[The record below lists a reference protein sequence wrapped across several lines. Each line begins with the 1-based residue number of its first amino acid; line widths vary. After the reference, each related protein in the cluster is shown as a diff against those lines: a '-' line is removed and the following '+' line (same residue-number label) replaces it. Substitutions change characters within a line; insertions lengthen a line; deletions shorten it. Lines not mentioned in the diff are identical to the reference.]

1 MSSNKKYWKS
11 VEELNENSSIV
22 EALQQNEFV
31 EEIPTDDFLGDKESL
46 ESSSTSRRDFL
57 KYVGFSTAAASL
69 AACEGPVI
77 KSIPYVVQPTEIVP
91 GVANYYATT
100 IADGFD
106 FASVLVKTREGR
118 PIKIEN
124 NTDAATNGTAN
135 ARVNA
140 SVLGLYDNLRV
151 KSPMKGES
159 KISWDTFLSETTSKL
174 KGLNGKQIVLLTQSM
189 PSPSTNKLIAEFK
202 AKYGN
207 VNHVA
212 YDAVSESATLDA
224 YQAKYGSRGMANYD
238 FSKAMTIVS
247 VGADFL
253 GDWQGGGFES
263 AYAKKRIP
271 ENGKMSRH
279 IQFESN
285 MTLSGANADKR
296 VPLTPSEQKLALAK
310 LYSSITGNSVGSIS
324 LPEALDK
331 AVQAAANELSKA
343 GSNAVVVTGIQDVDA
358 QTTVLEINAHLR
370 SKAFDPKT
378 TIKTRQGSAKAIT
391 QLVADMKAG
400 KVGAII
406 MNGVN
411 PMYTLPNAADFA
423 EGLAK
428 TDLSVAFSM
437 KQDET
442 STKCHYIAAAPH
454 YLESWGD
461 VELKAGHY
469 SMMQPTIRPLFDTKQ
484 FQEIL
489 MSWTETSGAYRDYLK
504 SVWTQSILN
513 GASFNKAVQDGV
525 FVVGTSGN
533 GSGSTGSSTTT
544 ETSTTELKDK
554 KDRTFLGGVI
564 HDVAVGVG
572 IKDEDKDEYVTT
584 TTSTTVNNTSDS
596 INVAS
601 VLTGGAAAR
610 ALAQTKLVEGME
622 LSLYTKTGMG
632 DGQQANNP
640 WLQEFPDPITR
651 TTWDNYLTISQA
663 DADTLEIKNWN
674 VANGG
679 LNGSYA
685 KVSVNGAE
693 AITLPVIIQPG
704 QAKGSVG
711 LAFGYGRTSNALKD
725 EMKTGVNAYPLYQG
739 FNAVQNVTIEK
750 VAGEHEFACVQLHN
764 TLMGRGDIIKETR
777 LEIFNTYGKEDEEH
791 GWNKTPNVSLNHVE
805 TPVTSPDVDLWD
817 EFDRSIGHHF
827 NLSID
832 LNACTGCGACV
843 IACHAENN
851 VPVVGKSEMRRSRDM
866 HWLRIDRYYSHQDTF
881 SEDIEEKE
889 ATDGLGLGNYVFGDG
904 QSDGSLSTFARLEDP
919 ADNPQVVF
927 QPVMCQHCNHAP
939 CETVC
944 PVAATVHG
952 RQGQNQMAYN
962 RCVGTRYCANN
973 CPYKVRR
980 FNWFLYNKNDEFD
993 YYMNDD
999 LGRMV
1004 LNPDVVVR
1012 SRGVMEKCS
1021 MCIQKTQK
1029 TILDAKRDGREIKDG
1044 EFETAC
1050 SAACGNGAM
1059 IFGDVNDK
1067 DSKIS
1072 ALKEDDRMYHM
1083 LEYVGTKPNV
1093 IYQTKVRNT

>member
-22 EALQQNEFV
+22 ETLQQNEFV
-31 EEIPTDDFLGDKESL
+31 EAIPTDEFLGDKESL

-100 IADGFD
+100 IANGFD

-124 NTDAATNGTAN
+124 NTDAASNGVAN

-159 KISWDTFLSETTSKL
+159 KISWDTFISETTSKL
-174 KGLNGKQIVLLTQSM
+174 NELKGGKEIVFLTQTLA
-189 PSPSTNKLIAEFK
+189 SPSTHKLVADFSEKF
-202 AKYGN
+202 GN
-207 VNHVA
+207 VRHVT

-224 YQAKYGSRGMANYD
+224 YEAKYGLRGMANYD

-253 GDWQGGGFES
+253 GDWQGGGFDS
-263 AYAKKRIP
+263 GYSSKRIP
-271 ENGKMSRH
+271 DHGKMSRH

-285 MTLSGANADKR
+285 MSLSGANADKR
-296 VPLTPSEQKLALAK
+296 VPLKPSEQKLALAK
-310 LYSSITGNSVGSIS
+310 LYSYITGNSVGGAKLS
-324 LPEALDK
+324 EGLDK
-331 AVQAAANELSKA
+331 AVQAAASELKKA
-343 GSNAVVVTGIQDVDA
+343 GSNAVVVTGIQDVNA
-358 QTTVLEINAHLR
+358 QTVVLEINEYLN

-378 TIKTRQGSAKAIT
+378 TIKTRQGSDKAVM

-400 KVGAII
+400 KIGAII

-411 PMYTLPNAADFA
+411 PMYTLPNAKDFA
-423 EGLAK
+423 EGLGK
-428 TDLSVAFSM
+428 TELSVAFSL

-442 STKCHYIAAAPH
+442 STLCQYIAALPH
-454 YLESWGD
+454 NLESWGD
-461 VELKAGHY
+461 FEFKTGHY

-484 FQEIL
+484 FQEVL
-489 MSWTETSGAYRDYLK
+489 MSWTETSGSYRDFIK
-504 SVWTQSILN
+504 SYWSANILE
-513 GASFNKAVQDGV
+513 GTSFNKAVQDGV
-525 FVVGTSGN
+525 FVSASASAN
-533 GSGSTGSSTTT
+533 SGSYKTI
-544 ETSTTELKDK
+544 ETSTSELKDK
-554 KDRTFLGGVI
+554 KDRTFFGGVI

-572 IKDEDKDEYVTT
+572 IKEEDKDEYVTSSSSKT
-584 TTSTTVNNTSDS
+584 FK
-596 INVAS
+596 
-601 VLTGGAAAR
+601 TGGSGVAGVLSGGDAAR
-610 ALAQTKLVEGME
+610 QLASSVKASDLE
-622 LSLYTKTGMG
+622 LSLYTKIGMG

-651 TTWDNYLTISQA
+651 TSWDNYITVSKA
-663 DADTLEIKNWN
+663 DAEQYGLVNEN

-679 LNGSYA
+679 LNGSY
-685 KVSVNGAE
+685 VDVTVNGV
-693 AITLPVIIQPG
+693 TVPKVPVIIQPG

-711 LAFGYGRTSNALKD
+711 MAFGYGRSAGLKA
-725 EMKTGVNAYPLYQG
+725 EMQTGVNAYPLYQN
-739 FNAVQNVTIEK
+739 FNTVQDVTISK
-750 VAGEHEFACVQLHN
+750 VAGSHEFACVQLHN
-764 TLMGRGDIIKETR
+764 TLMGRGDIIKETS
-777 LEIFNTYGKEDEEH
+777 LEIFNTKDKKY
-791 GWNKTPNVSLNHVE
+791 WNSVPQVSLNHIE

-866 HWLRIDRYYSHQDTF
+866 HWLRIDRYYS
-881 SEDIEEKE
+881 SEDSFEGDNEKKHNIS
-889 ATDGLGLGNYVFGDG
+889 GLG
-904 QSDGSLSTFARLEDP
+904 SSLSEFGEMESP
-919 ADNPQVVF
+919 ADNPQVAF

-944 PVAATVHG
+944 PVAATAHG
-952 RQGQNQMAYN
+952 RQGQNHMAYN

-1004 LNPDVVVR
+1004 LNPDVTVR

-1029 TILDAKRDGREIKDG
+1029 TILDAKREGRLVKDG
-1044 EFETAC
+1044 EFQTAC

-1059 IFGDVNDK
+1059 VFGDINDK
-1067 DSKIS
+1067 DSKI
-1072 ALKEDDRMYHM
+1072 AELKQDDRMYHL
-1083 LEYVGTKPNV
+1083 LEHVGTKPNV
-1093 IYQTKVRNT
+1093 IYQTKVRNTSKA